1 MFKKAL
7 ITFLIL
13 SQAYALESIWTDLT
27 KSKNRI
33 SRYPNIIKELIDKE
47 MYHTAVP
54 YVKEYL
60 VTYKGRTNKNFEYL
74 FEQVVS
80 KVGDRQ
86 FILLPENY
94 LQNIDSPT
102 LKYLL
107 AKKQL
112 KRRKYKEALQTLNG
126 TIPAS
131 HPVKPFALHLEG
143 VAFTMLRS
151 FKAAVGSFENCVD
164 QSTSSSDEVRAR
176 QLQINQ
182 DYCLAGIAR
191 VKYEQKKLDE
201 SELAFI
207 DVDKR
212 SYIWPELLIE
222 EAWNSYYKGDY
233 NRTLG
238 KLVTYKAPVLNYI
251 VNPEVNVLKALSYF
265 KLCLYDDMS
274 NIIDDHYKEFDK
286 SKQVIDQMLAK
297 KHSLEWYF
305 KFINSYVDG
314 KKYYDPLTNKL
325 LENVRKDPAFLQLYQ
340 SYKDGLREIKTI
352 KTVRN
357 RRLRKILAINLK
369 DSLFLQQKLI
379 GSYVKKVFKLNSA
392 QLEKSFIGLS
402 YLRLEA
408 LNARKARLYS
418 GITDTGARGDIKYLK
433 RNSKQYFW
441 SFNGEFWADELGDYV
456 FALRSECQK

>member
-1 MFKKAL
+1 MGQVF
-7 ITFLIL
+7 
-13 SQAYALESIWTDLT
+13 ALESIWTDLT
-27 KSKNRI
+27 KSRNRI
-33 SRYPNIIKELIDKE
+33 ARYPHIIKLLIDKE

-60 VTYKGRTNKNFEYL
+60 VTYKGRTNKDFERM

-86 FILLPENY
+86 FILLPEKY
-94 LQNIDSPT
+94 LSKIDSPT

-107 AKKQL
+107 AKKLL

-126 TIPAS
+126 TIPSS
-131 HPVKPFALHLEG
+131 HPVKAFSLHLEG
-143 VAFTMLRS
+143 MAFTMQRS
-151 FKAAVGSFENCVD
+151 FSAAIAAFERCVD
-164 QSTSSSDEVRAR
+164 QSIDSNDEVRSR

-191 VKYEQKKLDE
+191 VKYEQKKLDDA
-201 SELAFI
+201 ELSFI

-251 VNPEVNVLKALSYF
+251 VNPEINVLKALSFY

-274 NIIDDHYKEFDK
+274 KIIDDHYSEFDK
-286 SKQVIDQMLAK
+286 SKQIIDQMIAK

-305 KFINSYVDG
+305 KFINTYVDG
-314 KKYYDPLTNKL
+314 KKYYDGLTNKIL
-325 LENVRKDPAFLQLYQ
+325 RNVSKDPAFIQLYQ
-340 SYKDGLREIKTI
+340 SYKTGLREISNI
-352 KTVRN
+352 KKVRN

-369 DSLFLQQKLI
+369 DSLLLQQKLI
-379 GSYVKKVFKLNSA
+379 GSYTKRTFKLISA
-392 QLEKSFIGLS
+392 QLEKSFVGLS

-418 GITDTGARGDIKYLK
+418 GIEDTGNRGDIKYLK

-441 SFNGEFWADELGDYV
+441 SFNGEFWADEMGDYV
-456 FALRSECQK
+456 FALRSECQ

>member
-1 MFKKAL
+1 MLKKSIIA
-7 ITFLIL
+7 FLL
-13 SQAYALESIWTDLT
+13 MGQVFALESIWTDLT
-27 KSKNRI
+27 KSRNRI
-33 SRYPNIIKELIDKE
+33 ARYPHIIKLLIEKE

-60 VTYKGRTNKNFEYL
+60 VTYKGRTNKDFERL
-74 FEQVVS
+74 FEKVVS

-86 FILLPENY
+86 FVLLPEQY
-94 LQNIDSPT
+94 LSKIDSPT

-107 AKKQL
+107 AKKLL

-126 TIPAS
+126 TIPAG
-131 HPVKPFALHLEG
+131 HPVKAFSLHLEG
-143 VAFTMLRS
+143 MAFTMQRG
-151 FKAAVGSFENCVD
+151 FRAAISAFERCVD
-164 QSTSSSDEVRAR
+164 MSTSSDDEVRAR
-176 QLQINQ
+176 QLQINH

-191 VKYEQKKLDE
+191 VKYEQKKLDDA
-201 SELAFI
+201 ELSFI

-251 VNPEVNVLKALSYF
+251 VNPEINVLKALSYF

-274 NIIDDHYKEFDK
+274 KIIDDHYAEFDK
-286 SKQVIDQMLAK
+286 SKQVIDKMIAR

-305 KFINSYVDG
+305 NFINSFVDG
-314 KKYYDPLTNKL
+314 KKYYDPLTNKVL
-325 LENVRKDPAFLQLYQ
+325 RNVSKDPAFIQLFQ
-340 SYKDGLREIKTI
+340 SYKAGLREISNI
-352 KTVRN
+352 KKVRN

-369 DSLFLQQKLI
+369 DSLMLQQKLI
-379 GSYVKKVFKLNSA
+379 GSYTKRTFKLVSA

-408 LNARKARLYS
+408 LNARKAKLYS

-441 SFNGEFWADELGDYV
+441 SFNGEFWADEMGDYV
-456 FALRSECQK
+456 FALRSECQ

>member
-1 MFKKAL
+1 MFRKSIIAL
-7 ITFLIL
+7 LFMG
-13 SQAYALESIWTDLT
+13 QVFALESIWTDLT
-27 KSKNRI
+27 KSRDRI
-33 SRYPNIIKELIDKE
+33 KRYPHIIKLLIDKQ
-47 MYHTAVP
+47 MYHTAIP

-60 VTYKGRTNKNFEYL
+60 VTYNGRTNKEFELL

-86 FILLPENY
+86 FILLPEKY
-94 LQNIDSPT
+94 LKNIDSPT

-107 AKKQL
+107 AKKLL
-112 KRRKYKEALQTLNG
+112 KRRQYKEALQTLNG
-126 TIPAS
+126 TIASS

-143 VAFTMLRS
+143 VAFTMLKS
-151 FKAAVGSFENCVD
+151 YKAAVGAFENCID
-164 QSTSSSDEVRAR
+164 ESTSSNDEVRAR
-176 QLQINQ
+176 QLQINH

-191 VKYEQKKLDE
+191 VKYEQRNLEE
-201 SELAFI
+201 SELSFI
-207 DVDKR
+207 DIDKR

-222 EAWNSYYKGDY
+222 EAWNSFYKGDY

-251 VNPEVNVLKALSYF
+251 VDPEINVLKALSYF

-274 NIIDDHYKEFDK
+274 KIIDDHYKEYDK
-286 SKQVIDQMLAK
+286 SKQVIDKMLAS

-305 KFINSYVDG
+305 KFINSFVDG

-325 LENVRKDPAFLQLYQ
+325 LVNVSKDPAFIQLFN
-340 SYKDGLREIKTI
+340 SYKDGLREIKSI
-352 KTVRN
+352 KQVRN

-369 DSLFLQQKLI
+369 DSLMLQQKLV
-379 GSYVKKVFKLNSA
+379 GSYVKKVFKIATA
-392 QLEKSFIGLS
+392 QISKSFIGLS

-418 GITDTGARGDIKYLK
+418 GVADSGQRGDIKYLK

-441 SFNGEFWADELGDYV
+441 SFNGEFWADEMGDYV
-456 FALRSECQK
+456 FALRSECQQ

>member
-1 MFKKAL
+1 MFKKSIIA
-7 ITFLIL
+7 FLL
-13 SQAYALESIWTDLT
+13 MGQVFALESIWTDLT
-27 KSKNRI
+27 KSRNRI
-33 SRYPNIIKELIDKE
+33 ARYPHIIKLLIDKE

-60 VTYKGRTNKNFEYL
+60 VTYKGRTNKDFERM

-86 FILLPENY
+86 FILLPEKY
-94 LQNIDSPT
+94 LSKIDSPT

-107 AKKQL
+107 AKKLL

-126 TIPAS
+126 TIPSS
-131 HPVKPFALHLEG
+131 HPVKAFSLHLEG
-143 VAFTMLRS
+143 MAFTMQRS
-151 FKAAVGSFENCVD
+151 FSAAIAAFERCVD
-164 QSTSSSDEVRAR
+164 QSIDSNDEVRSR

-191 VKYEQKKLDE
+191 VKYEQKKLDDA
-201 SELAFI
+201 ELSFI

-251 VNPEVNVLKALSYF
+251 VNPEINVLKALSFY

-274 NIIDDHYKEFDK
+274 KIIDDHYSEFDK
-286 SKQVIDQMLAK
+286 SKQIIDQMIAK

-305 KFINSYVDG
+305 KFINTYVDG
-314 KKYYDPLTNKL
+314 KKYYDGLTNKIL
-325 LENVRKDPAFLQLYQ
+325 RNVSKDPAFIQLYQ
-340 SYKDGLREIKTI
+340 SYKTGLREISNI
-352 KTVRN
+352 KKVRN

-369 DSLFLQQKLI
+369 DSLLLQQKLI
-379 GSYVKKVFKLNSA
+379 GSYTKRTFKLISA

-418 GITDTGARGDIKYLK
+418 GIEDTGNRGDIKYLK

-441 SFNGEFWADELGDYV
+441 SFNGEFWADEMGDYV
-456 FALRSECQK
+456 FALRSECQ

>member
-1 MFKKAL
+1 MGQVF
-7 ITFLIL
+7 
-13 SQAYALESIWTDLT
+13 ALESIWTDLT
-27 KSKNRI
+27 KSRNRI
-33 SRYPNIIKELIDKE
+33 ARYPHIIKLLIDKE

-60 VTYKGRTNKNFEYL
+60 VTYKGRTNKDFERM

-86 FILLPENY
+86 FILLPEKY
-94 LQNIDSPT
+94 LSKIDSPT

-107 AKKQL
+107 AKKLL

-126 TIPAS
+126 TIPSS
-131 HPVKPFALHLEG
+131 HPVKAFSLHLEG
-143 VAFTMLRS
+143 MAFTMQRS
-151 FKAAVGSFENCVD
+151 FSAAIAAFERCVD
-164 QSTSSSDEVRAR
+164 QSIDSNDEVRSR

-191 VKYEQKKLDE
+191 VKYEQKKLDDA
-201 SELAFI
+201 ELSFI

-251 VNPEVNVLKALSYF
+251 VNPEINVLKALSFY

-274 NIIDDHYKEFDK
+274 KIIDDHYSEFDK
-286 SKQVIDQMLAK
+286 SKQIIDQMIAK

-305 KFINSYVDG
+305 KFINTYVDG
-314 KKYYDPLTNKL
+314 KKYYDGLTNKIL
-325 LENVRKDPAFLQLYQ
+325 RNVSKDPAFIQLYQ
-340 SYKDGLREIKTI
+340 SYKTGLREISNI
-352 KTVRN
+352 KKVRN

-369 DSLFLQQKLI
+369 DSLLLQQKLI
-379 GSYVKKVFKLNSA
+379 GSYTKRTFKLISA

-418 GITDTGARGDIKYLK
+418 GIEDTGNRGDIKYLK

-441 SFNGEFWADELGDYV
+441 SFNGEFWADEMGDYV
-456 FALRSECQK
+456 FALRSECQ